1 MDTFR
6 VLKRQAGGQ
15 VSASLRSGRKSM
27 PSGGFAGVIEGFPFF
42 MELGINCVEL
52 LPVFEF
58 DEQENRRTWEGRRGQ
73 ERKLVLGPRSLAVLI
88 SAKAK

>member
-1 MDTFR
+1 
-6 VLKRQAGGQ
+6 
-15 VSASLRSGRKSM
+15 
-27 PSGGFAGVIEGFPFF
+27 

-58 DEQENRRTWEGRRGQ
+58 DKQEKRRTWEGRRGQ

>member
-1 MDTFR
+1 MQGKYPVIMLTFKDVKYDTWEE
-6 VLKRQAGGQ
+6 
-15 VSASLRSGRKSM
+15 SM
-27 PSGGFAGVIEGFPFF
+27 EAIRLI

-58 DEQENRRTWEGRRGQ
+58 DEQENRRTWEGRREQ

>member
-1 MDTFR
+1 MQGKYPVIMLTFKDVKYDTWEE
-6 VLKRQAGGQ
+6 
-15 VSASLRSGRKSM
+15 SM
-27 PSGGFAGVIEGFPFF
+27 EAIRLI

-73 ERKLVLGPRSLAVLI
+73 ERKPVLGPRSLAVLI

>member
-1 MDTFR
+1 MQGKYPVIMLTFKDVKYDTWEE
-6 VLKRQAGGQ
+6 
-15 VSASLRSGRKSM
+15 SM
-27 PSGGFAGVIEGFPFF
+27 EAIRLI
-42 MELGINCVEL
+42 MELGINCVEF